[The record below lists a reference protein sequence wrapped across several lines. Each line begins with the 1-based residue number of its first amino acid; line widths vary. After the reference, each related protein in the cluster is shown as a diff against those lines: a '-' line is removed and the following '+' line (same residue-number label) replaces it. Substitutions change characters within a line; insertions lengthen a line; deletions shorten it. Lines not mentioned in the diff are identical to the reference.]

1 MRMSTARLW
10 RALHGIGGRNRD
22 DMFIHM
28 VIVHVVEMAIME
40 IVDVAVMVDCCM
52 PAVGTMLVSMVR
64 MMFFGAGGHGVLP
77 FWLRFEAMAVIAF
90 RQHAP
95 WRLQSTAERDC
106 ESE

>member
-52 PAVGTMLVSMVR
+52 PAVGTMLVSMVG
-64 MMFFGAGGHGVLP
+64 MMFLGAGGHGASL
-77 FWLRFEAMAVIAF
+77 FGCGSR
-90 RQHAP
+90 P
-95 WRLQSTAERDC
+95 WRLLPFGSMLHGSSTDRRT
-106 ESE
+106 